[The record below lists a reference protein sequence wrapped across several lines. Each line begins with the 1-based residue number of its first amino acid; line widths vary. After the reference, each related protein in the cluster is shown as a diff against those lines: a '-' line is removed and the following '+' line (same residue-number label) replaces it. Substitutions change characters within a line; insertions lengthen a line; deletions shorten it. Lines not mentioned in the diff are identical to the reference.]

1 MGQGRQEVGAL
12 STGTQNPDPNP
23 PDAEPPEQ
31 NRGRLRSGFLPLIVV
46 VAVIAVATVLIATH
60 RSSQALPGNVH
71 SRSVSGFDGETL
83 TPRKMA
89 PSVGGLRNYLGGR
102 IDLAGYRGKAVFVT
116 FLYTHCP
123 NVCPLMTAELH
134 NTLERLGPA
143 RSRRLQ
149 IVAVSVDPH
158 GDTRQTVAH
167 FVDEH
172 GMRGRMK
179 YLIGNAHELARV
191 WEAWNVGSEP
201 DSVNPEFVAHS
212 ALIYGIS
219 ASGRLTTIYPSN
231 FKPNQIVHDLPKL
244 LEE

>member
-1 MGQGRQEVGAL
+1 MSTGRQAPDENPADGEDTGGRGFRL
-12 STGTQNPDPNP
+12 SV
-23 PDAEPPEQ
+23 
-31 NRGRLRSGFLPLIVV
+31 LLPLVAIVV
-46 VAVIAVATVLIATH
+46 AIGLATALILDH
-60 RSSQALPGNVH
+60 SSAPALPGNVH
-71 SRSVSGFDGETL
+71 SETVSGFAGQTL
-83 TPRKMA
+83 SPRRLA
-89 PSVGGLRNYLGGR
+89 PSLGGLRNYLGEPVNLR
-102 IDLAGYRGKAVFVT
+102 SYRGKAVFVT

-123 NVCPLMTAELH
+123 DVCPLMTAELH

-143 RSRRLQ
+143 RSKRLQ

-172 GMRGRMK
+172 GMSGRMK
-179 YLIGNAHELARV
+179 YLIGDTHELAQV

-231 FKPNQIVHDLPKL
+231 FKPSQIVHDLPKL
-244 LEE
+244 LEG